1 MNQPLSLVM
10 IVSPYMKRIDLYKA
24 KLKAAK
30 VELTIRQRQANSVQR
45 ALFNVTNRINDLEQ
59 KINENL
65 AQPK

>member
-1 MNQPLSLVM
+1 
-10 IVSPYMKRIDLYKA
+10 MKRLELYKA

-30 VELTIRQRQANSVQR
+30 VELTIRQRQANAVQR

-59 KINENL
+59 KIENM

>member
-1 MNQPLSLVM
+1 
-10 IVSPYMKRIDLYKA
+10 MKRIDLYKA

-59 KINENL
+59 KIENL
-65 AQPK
+65 AQSK

>member
-1 MNQPLSLVM
+1 
-10 IVSPYMKRIDLYKA
+10 MKRIDLYKA

-59 KINENL
+59 KIGNL

>member
-1 MNQPLSLVM
+1 
-10 IVSPYMKRIDLYKA
+10 MKRTDLYKA

-59 KINENL
+59 KIENL
-65 AQPK
+65 AQSK